1 MQSLK
6 STLYFTL
13 SLFFFLNVSKAQT
26 NSTKTIIVDQSG
38 KGNFISVQQA
48 IDSIP
53 SFNQEWTIIRL
64 NPGVYNE
71 KVIISQ
77 DKPYII
83 LEGESLSRTVI
94 QWGDFGSTLESA
106 TFKLYADNFMA
117 RGITFKNTFDHVIP
131 RDILGNI
138 TWAPAAYLQADKA
151 SFYSCAF
158 IGIQDTLTDW
168 VGRHLYEHCYFEGA
182 IDFIWG
188 GGQSIFQN
196 SIINVTAS
204 VLGGGN
210 AYITAQARSSD
221 KETNGF
227 VFKYCSITGTGP
239 AFLGRAYGEYSRV
252 VFYKSV
258 FSGIINPRGW
268 YEWNHQGKEKL
279 ITYAEIECTGP
290 GADMSKRVKWEKN
303 LSEEEVRRL
312 VSVERFINQG
322 MWLQEQLIHL

>member
-1 MQSLK
+1 MH
-6 STLYFTL
+6 
-13 SLFFFLNVSKAQT
+13 
-26 NSTKTIIVDQSG
+26 
-38 KGNFISVQQA
+38 VQQA
-48 IDSIP
+48 INSIP
-53 SFNQEWTIIRL
+53 SFSQEWTIIHL

-83 LEGESLSRTVI
+83 LEGESPSRTVI
-94 QWGDFGSTLESA
+94 QWGDFGSSLESS
-106 TFKLYADNFMA
+106 TFMLYADNFMA
-117 RGITFKNTFDHVIP
+117 RGITFKNTFDNVIP
-131 RDILGNI
+131 RDILRNI

-158 IGIQDTLTDW
+158 IGMQDTLTDW
-168 VGRHLYEHCYFEGA
+168 VGRHLYEDCYFEGA

-204 VLGGGN
+204 VLGGHRN
-210 AYITAQARSSD
+210 AYITAQARRSD

-227 VFKYCSITGTGP
+227 VFKYCSIVGTGP

-252 VFYKSV
+252 VFYKSE

-268 YEWNHQGKEKL
+268 HEWNHHGEEET
-279 ITYAEIECTGP
+279 ITYAEIGCTGP

-303 LSEEEVRRL
+303 LSEEEVRQL
-312 VSVERFINQG
+312 VSIRLFINQELR
-322 MWLQEQLIHL
+322 LQE

>member
-1 MQSLK
+1 MCQ
-6 STLYFTL
+6 F
-13 SLFFFLNVSKAQT
+13 
-26 NSTKTIIVDQSG
+26 DQSG
-38 KGNFISVQQA
+38 KGNFMHVQQA
-48 IDSIP
+48 INSIP
-53 SFNQEWTIIRL
+53 SFNQEWTIIHL

-83 LEGESLSRTVI
+83 LEGESPSRTVI
-94 QWGDFGSTLESA
+94 QWGDFGSSLESS
-106 TFKLYADNFMA
+106 TFMLYADNFMA
-117 RGITFKNTFDHVIP
+117 RGITFKNTFDNVIP
-131 RDILGNI
+131 RDILRNI

-168 VGRHLYEHCYFEGA
+168 
-182 IDFIWG
+182 
-188 GGQSIFQN
+188 N

-204 VLGGGN
+204 VLGGHRN
-210 AYITAQARSSD
+210 AYITAQARRSD

-227 VFKYCSITGTGP
+227 VFKYCSIVGTGP

-252 VFYKSV
+252 VFYKSE

-268 YEWNHQGKEKL
+268 HEWNHHGEEKL

-303 LSEEEVRRL
+303 LSEKEVGRL
-312 VSVERFINQG
+312 ISVQQFINQEK
-322 MWLQEQLIHL
+322 WLQEQLSHL